1 MAQCLPAF
9 TRQAFLFQ
17 DPEKNPMLGRL
28 LKNLFQRQRATTP
41 VATQAANTQQRQIP
55 QHVNSQINHLLDQAW
70 QQQEQGNL
78 NEAEQYS
85 RSALALDPG
94 FAYTHLVLSS
104 TLTAIGK
111 KEQAL
116 QHALYAQQ
124 WMPNYPA
131 CVNQLGI
138 AHMEMGNY
146 GQAQKFLQRAAQLN
160 PRSPHILCNLALLC
174 QHSGNI
180 EGAIQIFQ
188 QSLAIDPAFELTHM
202 NLALLYLSVNNLEA
216 ALEHACKAT
225 RLAAVHPSFR
235 INLELILLGVRQLPK
250 AQNLE
255 LALLDTPTNCL
266 TNSNCNTAL
275 DAEDRLTSAGNFDS
289 KQRLTALLLNY
300 SGDLETAE
308 KIIRPLVLSSGRA
321 EDKSLLG
328 EILLGQ
334 HKWQEGWQYYE
345 SRLETPTFPRRHST
359 SIPVWTTESISGKSI
374 YLLAE
379 QGLGDQIMFASCLPD
394 LLLQGATITM
404 ECEPRLLP
412 LFRCSFPQVEFL
424 PLEGDRQPVPE
435 RGFDFIAYLGSLPSR
450 FRPHS
455 ESFPRHHGFLKA
467 APEQSNIKRSSPP
480 RIGLCWRG
488 GLAQTG
494 RHQRSIELQQLD
506 ALLQV
511 PGIHALQRDESA
523 EERSY
528 LCSRGATPFDPAL
541 LDINALSTWIA
552 GADLIITVCCTVAH
566 LAGGLGV
573 KTLVLT
579 PTNPSWRYGIV
590 GDTMPWY
597 PSASLLRQQR
607 PGDWSEVLTQATQH
621 ALMLEQSA

>member
-1 MAQCLPAF
+1 
-9 TRQAFLFQ
+9 
-17 DPEKNPMLGRL
+17 MLGRL
-28 LKNLFQRQRATTP
+28 LKNLFQRQHATTP
-41 VATQAANTQQRQIP
+41 PAAQAADTQQPQIP
-55 QHVNSQINHLLDQAW
+55 QHKISQINHLLDQAW

-78 NEAEQYS
+78 HEAEQYS

-146 GQAQKFLQRAAQLN
+146 GQAQKFLQRATQLN

-174 QHSGNI
+174 QYSGNI

-188 QSLAIDPAFELTHM
+188 QSLAIEPAFELAHM
-202 NLALLYLSVNNLEA
+202 NLALLYLALNNLEA
-216 ALEHACKAT
+216 ALAHACKAT

-235 INLELILLGVRQLPK
+235 INLELILLGVRQLPE
-250 AQNLE
+250 AQSLE
-255 LALLDTPTNCL
+255 QALLGTSTNCPV
-266 TNSNCNTAL
+266 NSNCNTAL
-275 DAEDRLTSAGNFDS
+275 DAENHPTGTGNSDS

-300 SGDLETAE
+300 SGDLEAAE
-308 KIIRPLVLSSGRA
+308 KIIRPLVQSIGRP

-334 HKWQEGWQYYE
+334 RKWQEGWQYYE
-345 SRLETPTFPRRHST
+345 SRLETPTFPRRHSIN
-359 SIPVWTTESISGKSI
+359 IPVWTTESISGKSI

-394 LLLQGATITM
+394 LLSQGVTITM
-404 ECEPRLLP
+404 ECEPRLLT
-412 LFRCSFPQVEFL
+412 LFKHSFPQVEFL
-424 PLEGDRQPVPE
+424 PFEGDRQPVPE

-450 FRPHS
+450 FRQYP
-455 ESFPRHHGFLKA
+455 ESFPLHHGFLKA
-467 APEQSNIKRSSPP
+467 APEQSNIRHSSPP

-494 RHQRSIELQQLD
+494 RHQRSIELRQLD
-506 ALLQV
+506 ALLQI
-511 PGIHALQRDESA
+511 PGIHALQRDERT
-523 EERSY
+523 EESSY
-528 LCSRGATPFDPAL
+528 LRSKGAVPFDPVL
-541 LDINALSTWIA
+541 LDIDALSTWIA

-566 LAGGLGV
+566 LAGALGV

-579 PTNPSWRYGIV
+579 PSNPSWRYGIP

-597 PSASLLRQQR
+597 PSVSLLRQQQ
-607 PGDWSEVLTQATQH
+607 PGEWSEVVTQATQH